1 MDLIQLKIKKDNS
14 LAKYIKI
21 IRGFDSSLSVG
32 AIKQKIEADD
42 FVTGFDLE
50 YYDVLEDINGIDR
63 KQGFRDMTEEL
74 CKAGAQISIYQ
85 NGDLIT
91 LEALDNWLET
101 INEVS
106 EQTQYDIDREA
117 GWNKERTGI
126 NGETS
131 FL

>member
-50 YYDVLEDINGIDR
+50 YY
-63 KQGFRDMTEEL
+63 DMTEEL

-117 GWNKERTGI
+117 GWNKE
-126 NGETS
+126 
-131 FL
+131 

>member
-63 KQGFRDMTEEL
+63 KQSFRDMTEEL

-117 GWNKERTGI
+117 GWNKE
-126 NGETS
+126 
-131 FL
+131 